1 MTCVQY
7 LLLLRVLYCKPGE
20 NIEKLAKID
29 SQKSTGCPKI
39 EAYISEQYLENE
51 ELLCSFSMALCAWFP
66 ANNCIF
72 FLVSARVRVWVC
84 VCGGGGHQQ
93 HSVGSL
99 IYSVRFHDLL
109 LHKSS
114 G

>member
-1 MTCVQY
+1 M
-7 LLLLRVLYCKPGE
+7 
-20 NIEKLAKID
+20 AKID
-29 SQKSTGCPKI
+29 YQKSTGCPKI

-72 FLVSARVRVWVC
+72 FLVSVRTRARVC
-84 VCGGGGHQQ
+84 VGVGGGGGVINNTVLVH
-93 HSVGSL
+93 VFT
-99 IYSVRFHDLL
+99 RFGFMIGCF
-109 LHKSS
+109 HKSS

>member
-7 LLLLRVLYCKPGE
+7 LLLLRVLYCKLGE
-20 NIEKLAKID
+20 NIEKLAQID
-29 SQKSTGCPKI
+29 FQKSTGCPKI

-72 FLVSARVRVWVC
+72 FSVSVRARARVC
-84 VCGGGGHQQ
+84 VCVCVCVGGGHQQ
-93 HSVGSL
+93 HSFGSR
-99 IYSVRFHDLL
+99 IYSVRFHDRLL
-109 LHKSS
+109 S
-114 G
+114 